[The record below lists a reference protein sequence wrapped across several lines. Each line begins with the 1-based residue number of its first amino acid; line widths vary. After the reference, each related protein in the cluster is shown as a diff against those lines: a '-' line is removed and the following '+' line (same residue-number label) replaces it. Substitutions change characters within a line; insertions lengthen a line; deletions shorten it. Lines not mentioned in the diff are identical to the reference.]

1 MVWGIVGFLLFFGIL
16 LAWGVGL
23 QIHTALWA
31 RPGYQ
36 PPEPKGESN
45 GPPDGEEHEE

>member
-36 PPEPKGESN
+36 LPEPKEK
-45 GPPDGEEHEE
+45 PEVEKEPAKE

>member
-1 MVWGIVGFLLFFGIL
+1 MVWVVGFLLFFGIL

-23 QIHTALWA
+23 QIHSAPWA

-36 PPEPKGESN
+36 PLEPKG
-45 GPPDGEEHEE
+45 DAA

>member
-31 RPGYQ
+31 RPGFK
-36 PPEPKGESN
+36 PPRPQEKPADDKEPPKE
-45 GPPDGEEHEE
+45 